1 MPSIIQTA
9 FALEALINLPAIIS
23 LLFFPNE
30 ILKPVLASPLP
41 SLELNATTLLL
52 ARSLGTMVL
61 ALTPQLL
68 LAYPN
73 SKDCAAKRK
82 IAYVTL
88 GAGEAALVPLLLWEA
103 FRASDQS
110 KAAGVWAGGLGRR
123 ACLVAALNLLPPLA
137 WRIYVFWMKPHCFG
151 DTDDV
156 TEKASKKKE

>member
-9 FALEALINLPAIIS
+9 FALEALVNLPAIIS
-23 LLFFPNE
+23 LLFFPNAT
-30 ILKPVLASPLP
+30 LKHFLASPLP
-41 SLELNATTLLL
+41 SLELNATSIFL
-52 ARSLGTMVL
+52 ARSLGAMVL

-73 SKDCAAKRK
+73 SKNCVAQRK

-110 KAAGVWAGGLGRR
+110 KAAGVWAGGLSKR
-123 ACLVAALNLLPPLA
+123 ACLVSAANLVPVLA
-137 WRIYVFWMKPHCFG
+137 WRIYVFGVKPHWFG
-151 DTDDV
+151 DTEAV
-156 TEKASKKKE
+156 MEKTKKRE

>member
-1 MPSIIQTA
+1 MPSIIQKALVIEA
-9 FALEALINLPAIIS
+9 FVNLLAIIS
-23 LLFFPNE
+23 LLFFPSAV
-30 ILKPVLASPLP
+30 LKPALASHLP

-52 ARSLGTMVL
+52 ARSLGAMVL

-110 KAAGVWAGGLGRR
+110 KAAGVWAGGLGRNT
-123 ACLVAALNLLPPLA
+123 CLVSAANLLPPLA
-137 WRIYVFWMKPHCFG
+137 WRIYVFLVKPQWFG
-151 DTDDV
+151 DMED
-156 TEKASKKKE
+156 EASKKK